1 MYAGVVSGSVVA
13 TVKDSGL
20 EGVPLLIV
28 RKIENGKEAGLIIAA
43 DHTRQAGLGDY
54 VYLAPRRPPGS
65 SGAFGS
71 RRTPRSLASL
81 TPITRNFDFFSGRFP
96 SRKEGFRGQ
105 AGSIAEQKSPAC
117 PRRVSKLRYTP

>member
-43 DHTRQAGLGDY
+43 DHTRQVVWA
-54 VYLAPRRPPGS
+54 
-65 SGAFGS
+65 
-71 RRTPRSLASL
+71 
-81 TPITRNFDFFSGRFP
+81 IT
-96 SRKEGFRGQ
+96 
-105 AGSIAEQKSPAC
+105 SI
-117 PRRVSKLRYTP
+117 